1 MVYVPG
7 PLELFLQSITNL
19 LILSVFKE
27 KLLQAH
33 LNFTMAE
40 IKPKELYTT
49 KETQDF
55 LKVSSSTMKRMIK
68 NGIINAHRVGGTWR
82 IWGDDILL
90 LVSPKLEKKV
100 YEAYTKVRDKTRE
113 KIEEW

>member
-1 MVYVPG
+1 MP
-7 PLELFLQSITNL
+7 
-19 LILSVFKE
+19 
-27 KLLQAH
+27 
-33 LNFTMAE
+33 E
-40 IKPKELYTT
+40 INRKELYTT
-49 KETQDF
+49 RETQDF

-68 NGIINAHRVGGTWR
+68 NGIIKAYRVGGTYR

-100 YEAYTKVRDKTRE
+100 YEAYTKVRDKTKE

>member
-1 MVYVPG
+1 MTPIDIIRWVTYYG
-7 PLELFLQSITNL
+7 Y
-19 LILSVFKE
+19 
-27 KLLQAH
+27 
-33 LNFTMAE
+33 MGE
-40 IKPKELYTT
+40 INPREIYTT

-68 NGIINAHRVGGTWR
+68 NGIINVHRVGGMWR

-100 YEAYTKVRDKTRE
+100 YWKYKKLRDKTKETIE
-113 KIEEW
+113 KW

>member
-1 MVYVPG
+1 M
-7 PLELFLQSITNL
+7 T
-19 LILSVFKE
+19 
-27 KLLQAH
+27 
-33 LNFTMAE
+33 E

-68 NGIINAHRVGGTWR
+68 NGIISAHRVGGTWR

-100 YEAYTKVRDKTRE
+100 YEAYTKVRDKTRK